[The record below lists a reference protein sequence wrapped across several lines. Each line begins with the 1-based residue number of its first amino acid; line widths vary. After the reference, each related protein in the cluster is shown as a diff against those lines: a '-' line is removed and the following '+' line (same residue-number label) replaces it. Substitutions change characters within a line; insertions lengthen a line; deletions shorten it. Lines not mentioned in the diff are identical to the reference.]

1 MEKCKE
7 RCISST
13 LMPLYRTAKFRAKLL
28 YSNESFDFILAKVE
42 AIFSFHTRLSIQRML
57 DIILKN
63 FFILSTKINDD
74 WLNDQL
80 DLHSILFKFET
91 ALNFYSW
98 NYSFTDQDQIF
109 CFTKYLLLIC
119 PPLKN
124 PLLKYLPLKSYILA
138 QSFLS
143 FTVICT
149 FKLSIL
155 LYSKTAHEGK
165 KHVKYMFCS
174 NMYIQNVYFFVF

>member
-1 MEKCKE
+1 
-7 RCISST
+7 
-13 LMPLYRTAKFRAKLL
+13 
-28 YSNESFDFILAKVE
+28 
-42 AIFSFHTRLSIQRML
+42 ML

-63 FFILSTKINDD
+63 FFILSTKFNDD

-98 NYSFTDQDQIF
+98 NYSFTDQDVIF
-109 CFTKYLLLIC
+109 CFTKYLLLKC

-155 LYSKTAHEGK
+155 LYSKVVHEGK
-165 KHVKYMFCS
+165 KVVKFMFCT
-174 NMYIQNVYFFVF
+174 NMYIQNVYFTEMAEGMKNWCCCCLRIRQKCWWC